1 MLKYILFSALCIG
14 HLQAQTLQ
22 QSVESERDG
31 KAVRFVFYNVENLFD
46 TIMDAGI
53 DDAEFLP
60 NSAKAWNSVKYRLK
74 VGNMAKVIRSTGGWQ
89 APDLVAV
96 CEIENRYVLQDL
108 IRHESL
114 KSAEYQIVHYDSND
128 PRGIDV
134 GLMYSPKNLEVL
146 HSEPIRMRVENL
158 RTRDILYVKFL
169 LAHVDTVHVFV
180 NHWPSRRGGVEASEP
195 KRMAAAHVLAEKVDS
210 IQTSSK
216 MAKIVIMGDFND
228 TPTNNSIKFLT
239 ENQNLTNLMS
249 GLPVTSGS
257 HKYRGV
263 WDYLDQIIVSQ
274 PLLDENGALRLA
286 QKKGIVFSADFL
298 LEEDEKFGDTYP
310 FRTWKGDFFI
320 NGFSD
325 HLPVFIDIVYN

>member
-1 MLKYILFSALCIG
+1 MLKNILLLTLFIG
-14 HLQAQTLQ
+14 QIQAQNWQ
-22 QSVESERDG
+22 EAVETDREG

-46 TIMDAGI
+46 TILDAGI
-53 DDAEFLP
+53 DDSEFLP

-74 VGNMAKVIRSTGGWQ
+74 VGNLAKVIRSTGGWQ
-89 APDLVAV
+89 TPDLVAV

-108 IRHESL
+108 ARHEAL
-114 KSAEYQIVHYDSND
+114 KSAGYQIVHYDSND

-134 GLMYSPKNLEVL
+134 GLLYSPKNLEVL

-169 LAHVDTVHVFV
+169 LAKTDTIHVFV

-195 KRMAAAHVLAEKVDS
+195 KRMAAAQILAATIDS
-210 IQTSSK
+210 IQKNNTT
-216 MAKIVIMGDFND
+216 ANIVVMGDFND
-228 TPTNNSIKFLT
+228 TPNNNSLKYLA
-239 ENQNLTNLMS
+239 EKQNLTNLMS
-249 GLPVTSGS
+249 GQPVTSGT

-274 PLLDENGALRLA
+274 PLLV
-286 QKKGIVFSADFL
+286 QKNTVRINHNKSFIFQAGYL
-298 LEEDEKFGDTYP
+298 LEEDEKFGDTFP
-310 FRTWKGDFFI
+310 FRTWKGDVFI

-325 HLPVFIDIVYN
+325 HLPVFIDILYN